1 MRTVRA
7 DLAPSLIKPITGSYN
22 ASDCQFM
29 LTPLEA
35 RFTGVAEKE
44 RMIQSGQRHYSEMVS
59 REHAPSE
66 QYFRLFKNL
75 TAHYK
80 ARLATEILALARH
93 IIATRVAPITVVS
106 LARAGTPF
114 GALLQRALTEVFAV
128 DSVHYSI
135 SIIRDRGIDTVALRY
150 ILREAGRPA
159 QGVLFADAWTAKGVI
174 TRELKAAVK
183 AWNRQEPEP
192 LSDELYV
199 ISDIGGTADVAAT
212 YEDYAIPSGVL
223 NATVSGLVSR
233 SILNEEIGEREFHGC
248 VVYDYLRAH
257 DLTNWFLDEV
267 SAEFAGA
274 VSNYPLPS
282 IPKEERARRSRSWVE
297 RWMTRYGIADVN
309 YIKPGIAE
317 ATRVMLRRVPAR
329 LLLRD
334 PASPDV
340 AHLRILAEEKG
351 IPIDIEPAMPF
362 NAAAFIK
369 VCP

>member
-1 MRTVRA
+1 MSTVRA
-7 DLAPSLIKPITGSYN
+7 DFVPRPLKPITGSYS

-35 RFTGVAEKE
+35 RFIDIGEKE
-44 RMIQSGQRHYSEMVS
+44 RMIQSGQRHYSEMIS
-59 REHAPSE
+59 QECAPSE
-66 QYFRLFKNL
+66 QYFTLFKNL

-93 IIATRVAPITVVS
+93 IITTRVAPITIVS

-114 GALLQRALTEVFAV
+114 GALLQRALTEVLAV

-150 ILREAGRPA
+150 ILRDAGRPA
-159 QGVLFADAWTAKGVI
+159 PGVLFADAWTAKGVI
-174 TRELKAAVK
+174 TRELKAAIK
-183 AWNRQEPEP
+183 AWNLQEPEQ

-223 NATVSGLVSR
+223 NATVSGLISR

-248 VVYDYLRAH
+248 VVYDHLRTH
-257 DLTNWFLDEV
+257 DLSNWFLDEV
-267 SAEFAGA
+267 SAEFAGVA
-274 VSNYPLPS
+274 GDYLLPF
-282 IPKEERARRSRSWVE
+282 IPKDERASRSRSWVE
-297 RWMTRYGIADVN
+297 RWMAHYGIKDVN
-309 YIKPGIAE
+309 HIKPGIAE

-334 PASPDV
+334 RASPDV
-340 AHLRILAEEKG
+340 GHLQILAEEKG
-351 IPIDIEPAMPF
+351 VPIDIEPAMPF

-369 VCP
+369 VCL